1 MLKLIL
7 GRAGFGKTHEMNSII
22 TGLAKAGRKDIIILV
37 PEQHSAT
44 VERNIIRSFG
54 FAAAESI
61 EVTSFTRLGDRVY
74 KECGGIAAG
83 RLDQC
88 GRYLM
93 LRRAIA
99 ACRQELKRYSKSADN
114 AGFAEDIL
122 QLITEFKQNLTT
134 PADLSAAADRL
145 PAGVLQLKIKDL
157 CLIYS
162 AYDGLLQSAG
172 VGSDP
177 TDDNALL
184 ADKLRECRF
193 FEGKTVFVDSFKGFT
208 AGQMKILEH
217 IIGDSVECTL
227 AFTMDS
233 KRELFANV
241 RSTVNSVKRIAERHG
256 VEVEETW
263 ANEQNRRAGGDM
275 LRVLEQGFG
284 GSAAPHDITDGSVN
298 LICAADPAE
307 EGDIIASSIRRLIID
322 GRCRYRD
329 IAVIARTADYFGE
342 GLLSSL
348 KKYDIPFHMDQRKS
362 AACRP
367 LIRLCRA
374 LCEAAASGSAEN
386 MLALVKSG
394 LLPYPAQDLAAVE
407 MYCYVWRVRGEDWLK
422 NFDKNPAGFAETDD
436 PGVPEQ
442 LERINTVRRG
452 LIAALNKLK
461 YANQTGRGLAEGLFS
476 AVGSLHGGKN
486 LERLCTE
493 LTAME
498 RFEEAQIESESYG
511 LLLSILDRFASL
523 CGDMAMTAREF
534 SELFAGVCGLCDL
547 GSVPGRL
554 DEISLGSADHI
565 RVSAPKVAFLAGAN
579 EGIFPAVPNSGGLLN
594 FFDRDKL
601 KETGLDLKN
610 DIFED
615 TCEEDFLCYISLCAP
630 LDKLYVSYARQSAGH
645 EELFPSGMAL
655 NIMALF
661 PALESGPFPAGH
673 EENELPL
680 ITGLLPAAELY
691 MRQCRD
697 GLPLRSTLKA
707 LLAETETGRDIIE
720 RQRAA
725 ADIRE
730 NLSADMAAR
739 ISHKTLHTS
748 ASRLE
753 SYAGCAYKY
762 FCNYMIGLRKKRPAR
777 IDSLQQGLIVHYC
790 LERFLREYSVDQ
802 RSDSELNN
810 IVSSLV
816 SDYAAEF
823 LGGTDDK
830 APRFTAELE
839 RIGKMALYDI
849 SCLLREFENSDF
861 RPADVELGI
870 GGEDSDIPA
879 ETIED
884 GHVRVEITGKVDRL
898 DTFQN
903 DDGSYFRIVDYKTGH
918 KSFTLTDILYSLNM
932 QMLVYLF
939 AVKNGGAQRYGAPLL
954 PAGILYKPSKREIA
968 GYSADTDTND
978 ANMKS
983 LRSNGLLL
991 DDPGVLGAMEHGLFG
1006 RFIPM
1011 GAGTRN
1017 SSAVPAD
1024 AFPRIERILR
1034 RNILQIARDIG
1045 DGKINPDPIDCS
1057 TPACKYCD
1065 YFDICRHGG
1074 EPRSI
1079 PALSR
1084 EQTLAA
1090 AGEETGNA

>member
-7 GRAGFGKTHEMNSII
+7 GRAGFGKTYEMNSII
-22 TGLAKAGRKDIIILV
+22 TELAEAGRKDIIILV

-74 KECGGIAAG
+74 KEHGGIAAG

-93 LRRAIA
+93 LRRALA
-99 ACRQELKRYSKSADN
+99 ACRQDLKRYNKSADN
-114 AGFAEDIL
+114 TGFAGDIL
-122 QLITEFKQNLTT
+122 QLITELKQNLTL
-134 PADLSAAADRL
+134 PADLSSAADRL

-172 VGSDP
+172 IGSDP

-184 ADKLRECRF
+184 ANKLGECHF

-208 AGQMKILEH
+208 AGQIKILEH
-217 IIGDSVECTL
+217 VIADSLECTF
-227 AFTMDS
+227 AFTTDGE
-233 KRELFANV
+233 RELFANV
-241 RSTVNSVKRIAERHG
+241 RKTVNSVKRIAERHG
-256 VEVEETW
+256 IETEEIW
-263 ANEQNRRAGGDM
+263 ANEQNRRAGSEM
-275 LRVLEQGFG
+275 LRALEQGFG
-284 GSAAPHDITDGSVN
+284 NTAEPCSQSDDGVN

-307 EGDIIASSIRRLIID
+307 EADVIASNIRRLVID
-322 GRCRYRD
+322 GQCRYRD
-329 IAVIARTADYFGE
+329 IAIIARTSDYFSE
-342 GLLSSL
+342 GLIGAL
-348 KKYDIPFHMDQRKS
+348 KKYDIPFHLDNRKS
-362 AACRP
+362 ADGRP
-367 LIRLCRA
+367 LIRLCRT
-374 LCEAAASGSAEN
+374 LCEAAASGSADN
-386 MLALVKSG
+386 MLALIKSG
-394 LLPYPAQDLAAVE
+394 LLPYPEQDLAALE
-407 MYCYVWRVRGEDWLK
+407 MYCYVWRVRSEDWLK
-422 NFDKNPAGFAETDD
+422 DFDKNPAGFAETED
-436 PGVPEQ
+436 PAVPEQ
-442 LERINTVRRG
+442 LERINAVRRG
-452 LIAALNKLK
+452 LVAALNKLK
-461 YANQTGRGLAEGLFS
+461 RAEQTGRGLAEGLFG
-476 AVGSLHGGKN
+476 AIQSLSGGKS

-511 LLLSILDRFASL
+511 LMLSILDRFASL
-523 CGDMAMTAREF
+523 CGDMAMTLREF

-579 EGIFPAVPNSGGLLN
+579 DGIFPAIPASGGLLN
-594 FFDRDKL
+594 FFDRDRL

-630 LDKLYVSYARQSAGH
+630 MERLYVSYARQSTNH
-645 EELFPSGMAL
+645 DELFPSSMAL
-655 NIMALF
+655 SIMSLF
-661 PALESGPFPAGH
+661 PALENKPFTSDFAGD
-673 EENELPL
+673 ELPL
-680 ITGLLPAAELY
+680 ITGLYPAAELY

-697 GLPLRSTLKA
+697 GSPLRGTLKA
-707 LLAETETGRDIIE
+707 LLMETEIGRNIVA
-720 RQRAA
+720 QQQAT

-730 NLSADMAAR
+730 NLSADMASR
-739 ISHKTLHTS
+739 LSHKTLHTS

-762 FCNYMIGLRKKRPAR
+762 FCNYMIGLHKKKPAR
-777 IDSLQQGLIVHYC
+777 IDSLQQGLMVHYC
-790 LERFLREYSVDQ
+790 LERFLREYGVVPRPS
-802 RSDSELNN
+802 SELHN
-810 IVSSLV
+810 IVRSLIN
-816 SDYAAEF
+816 DYTAEF
-823 LGGTDDK
+823 LGGMADK
-830 APRFTAELE
+830 SMRFMAELD
-839 RIGKMALYDI
+839 RIGKMVFYDI
-849 SCLLREFENSDF
+849 SCLLCEFENSDF
-861 RPADVELGI
+861 RPSDVELSV
-870 GGEDSDIPA
+870 GGEQADIPA
-879 ETIED
+879 EVIED

-898 DTFQN
+898 DTFRN
-903 DDGSYFRIVDYKTGH
+903 DDGTFFRVVDYKTGA
-918 KSFTLTDILYSLNM
+918 KSFTLADILYSLNM

-939 AVKNGGAQRYGAPLL
+939 AVKNGGNERYGAPLQ

-968 GYSADTDTND
+968 SYSTDTNTDD
-978 ANMKS
+978 ATLKS
-983 LRSNGLLL
+983 LRPNGLLL
-991 DDPGVLGAMEHGLFG
+991 DDPNVLEAMEHGLFG

-1011 GAGTRN
+1011 GGGTRN
-1017 SSAVPAD
+1017 SSAVPAE
-1024 AFPRIERILR
+1024 AFERIERILR
-1034 RNILQIARDIG
+1034 RNILQIARDIQG
-1045 DGKINPDPIDCS
+1045 GRVNPDPLDCS

-1065 YFDICRHGG
+1065 YFDICRHGD

-1090 AGEETGNA
+1090 TGEEVKNA